1 MPSCVGLPQTEEAE
15 SARLSAPAAKDRTV
29 GLQYPSTRGGSTPTL
44 SMFRTALS
52 KVAPSMF
59 QTALSKLEP
68 PNFAGPA
75 SIAARAALKSGS
87 DHRADDGQTG
97 KTVL

>member
-15 SARLSAPAAKDRTV
+15 SAASPRRPRTTEQWGSSTLPRAAGQPRRCRCFKRRSPSLRRRCFERLSPSLRRRTSPV
-29 GLQYPSTRGGSTPTL
+29 PRRSP
-44 SMFRTALS
+44 
-52 KVAPSMF
+52 
-59 QTALSKLEP
+59 
-68 PNFAGPA
+68 
-75 SIAARAALKSGS
+75 RAALKSGS

>member
-44 SMFRTALS
+44 SMFRMAPPR
-52 KVAPSMF
+52 VAP
-59 QTALSKLEP
+59 P
-68 PNFAGPA
+68 DFAGPA

>member
-52 KVAPSMF
+52 TLAP
-59 QTALSKLEP
+59 P
-68 PNFAGPA
+68 DFAGPA

-87 DHRADDGQTG
+87 EHRADDGQTG

>member
-29 GLQYPSTRGGSTPTL
+29 GLQYPYTRGGSTPAL
-44 SMFRTALS
+44 SMFRTALP
-52 KVAPSMF
+52 KVAPPMF
-59 QTALSKLEP
+59 RTTLFKLAP
-68 PNFAGPA
+68 PDFAGPA
-75 SIAARAALKSGS
+75 RATLKSGS

>member
-15 SARLSAPAAKDRTV
+15 SARLSAPAAKDRT
-29 GLQYPSTRGGSTPTL
+29 PR
-44 SMFRTALS
+44 
-52 KVAPSMF
+52 VAP
-59 QTALSKLEP
+59 P
-68 PNFAGPA
+68 DFAGPA
-75 SIAARAALKSGS
+75 SIAARAPLKSGS